1 MPRPLPHSPIS
12 AEPSSRT
19 YVTRLAWVDR
29 AKGIAILLVV
39 LHHVIQFS
47 AELQWASDEVIYC
60 NTMLQTFRMPLFF
73 AMSGLFFSRAASAPW
88 RWLMVNRVLPFL
100 YLYGI
105 WTAIWS
111 VAFEMAPIEG
121 INFGLR
127 HAACPGHRSG
137 RGPVVHLRA
146 GHSISLRQRHFR
158 RYQRGV
164 SSRSSPRCRYPS
176 PLTSSGCH
184 GRGNTSACTAWRSSR
199 ACTASA
205 CSCRLA
211 DRTTWV
217 TVLIAGGVWGVGTV
231 GVYLLAWPFG
241 QYLFVPLCAAGIAL
255 GVSLAAL
262 LNRATVLGWFGRR
275 TLPIYLLHQPLIGAV
290 YSIDVVRSLPGSGW
304 VVAGVL
310 LCTWSAVVV
319 ASIGIWRVGRVI
331 PGLFVAPWYGA
342 GNATM
347 SRASANAPRCST
359 GSRSPG
365 DGRR

>member
-1 MPRPLPHSPIS
+1 MPRLLPHSPIS
-12 AEPSSRT
+12 ADPGNRT

-29 AKGIAILLVV
+29 AKGIAIGLVV

-47 AELQWASDEVIYC
+47 AELQWASETVIYW

-73 AMSGLFFSRAASAPW
+73 AMSGLFFHRAASASW

-105 WTAIWS
+105 WTAIWN
-111 VAFEMAPIEG
+111 VVFEMAPIQK

-127 HAACPGHRSG
+127 HIPALVTDPGVGPWYIFALVLYFIAAKA
-137 RGPVVHLRA
+137 L
-146 GHSISLRQRHFR
+146 
-158 RYQRGV
+158 
-164 SSRSSPRCRYPS
+164 S
-176 PLTSSGCH
+176 PLPVWSQLALIAAVSVPVATHLVELPWAWQFISMYGLAFFAGMH
-184 GRGNTSACTAWRSSR
+184 GQRLLM
-199 ACTASA
+199 
-205 CSCRLA
+205 RLA

-241 QYLFVPLCAAGIAL
+241 RYLFIPLCAAGIAL
-255 GVSLAAL
+255 GVSLAAVA
-262 LNRATVLGWFGRR
+262 NRATVLGWFGRR

-304 VVAGVL
+304 VVAAAL
-310 LCTWSAVVV
+310 LGTWSAVVV
-319 ASIGIWRVGRVI
+319 SSIGIWRAGRII

-347 SRASANAPRCST
+347 SRASANAPQFST
-359 GSRSPG
+359 DSRSPG
-365 DGRR
+365 DGPR

>member
-1 MPRPLPHSPIS
+1 M
-12 AEPSSRT
+12 
-19 YVTRLAWVDR
+19 
-29 AKGIAILLVV
+29 V

-47 AELQWASDEVIYC
+47 AELQWASDDVIYC

-73 AMSGLFFSRAASAPW
+73 AMSGLFFNRAASAPW

-127 HAACPGHRSG
+127 HAPSLVTDPGV
-137 RGPVVHLRA
+137 GPWYIFALA
-146 GHSISLRQRHFR
+146 LYFIAAKAL
-158 RYQRGV
+158 
-164 SSRSSPRCRYPS
+164 S
-176 PLTSSGCH
+176 PLPAWGQLAIIAAVSVPVATHLVELSWAWQYISMYSLAFFAGMH
-184 GRGNTSACTAWRSSR
+184 GQRPLI
-199 ACTASA
+199 
-205 CSCRLA
+205 RLA

-217 TVLIAGGVWGVGTV
+217 TVMIAGGVWGVGTV

-262 LNRATVLGWFGRR
+262 LNRATVLGWFGIR

-347 SRASANAPRCST
+347 SQASANAPRCST

>member
-1 MPRPLPHSPIS
+1 M
-12 AEPSSRT
+12 
-19 YVTRLAWVDR
+19 TRLAWVDR

-39 LHHVIQFS
+39 LNHVVQFS
-47 AELQWASDEVIYC
+47 AELQWASDEVIYF

-73 AMSGLFFSRAASAPW
+73 AMSGLFFGRAASAPW

-105 WTAIWS
+105 WTVIWS
-111 VAFEMAPIEG
+111 AAFEMAPIAG

-127 HAACPGHRSG
+127 HLPALVTDPGVGPWYIFALVLYFIAAKA
-137 RGPVVHLRA
+137 L
-146 GHSISLRQRHFR
+146 
-158 RYQRGV
+158 
-164 SSRSSPRCRYPS
+164 S
-176 PLTSSGCH
+176 PLPAWIQLTLVAAVSVPVAAHLIGLPWAWQYICLYSLAFFAGMH
-184 GRGNTSACTAWRSSR
+184 GQRVLIG
-199 ACTASA
+199 
-205 CSCRLA
+205 LA

-217 TVLIAGGVWGVGTV
+217 TVMIAGGVWGVGTV
-231 GVYLLAWPFG
+231 GMHVLPWPFG
-241 QYLFVPLCAAGIAL
+241 LYLFVPLCAAGIAL

-262 LNRATVLGWFGRR
+262 LNRATLLGWFGRR
-275 TLPIYLLHQPLIGAV
+275 TLPIYLLHQPLIAAV
-290 YSIDVVRSLPGSGW
+290 YSIDAVRSLPGSGW

-331 PGLFVAPWYGA
+331 PGLFEAPWYGA

-347 SRASANAPRCST
+347 SRANEQQYST
-359 GSRSPG
+359 GSRSPD